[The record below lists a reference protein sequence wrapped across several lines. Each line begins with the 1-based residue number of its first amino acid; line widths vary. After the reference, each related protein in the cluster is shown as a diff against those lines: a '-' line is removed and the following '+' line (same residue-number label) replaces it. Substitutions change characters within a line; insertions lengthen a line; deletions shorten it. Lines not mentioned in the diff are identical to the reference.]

1 MGSQCARNKAEKEWS
16 LDDAGVFQN
25 GHLEFGKGPFS
36 PTRWHLK
43 CSGGKE
49 VKGHLSITPRSV
61 TGRHS
66 ASLSCSLRAEVERRV
81 GQKLGI
87 ENGK

>member
-1 MGSQCARNKAEKEWS
+1 MDSQCARNKAEKEGP
-16 LDDAGVFQN
+16 LDDYGVFQN

-49 VKGHLSITPRSV
+49 VKGHLSITPEIGDR
-61 TGRHS
+61 
-66 ASLSCSLRAEVERRV
+66 ASLSITVL
-81 GQKLGI
+81 LI
-87 ENGK
+87 EG